1 MADWVT
7 VAEFREPSHAHFYA
21 SVLRSR
27 GIEVF
32 LRDEHTA
39 AANPILGATIVPIK
53 LIVPAHQTK
62 SAQSVINKDI
72 ESTTADI
79 EDLQAESERE
89 SEGEPAADHPEASR
103 DKGVCPRC
111 GCPFIRVGWFR
122 RAPTVILLL
131 VIALSINL
139 LPIASEL
146 AAIPVLVALATGFIR
161 RIWVCENCGHKWR
174 DW

>member
-7 VAEFREPSHAHFYA
+7 VAEFRELSRAHFYA

-53 LIVPAHQTK
+53 LVVSADQTE
-62 SAQSVINKDI
+62 SAQSVINEDI
-72 ESTTADI
+72 EPTAADI

-89 SEGEPAADHPEASR
+89 PYADPPDESP
-103 DKGVCPRC
+103 DKGVCPHC

-131 VIALSINL
+131 VIALFINL
-139 LPIASEL
+139 LPAPGEF
-146 AAIPVLVALATGFIR
+146 AAIPVLLALATGFIK